1 VELYFSGAFWHISF
15 IGCAFGVIGINRSFL
30 WRLNMAKAKNVAT
43 SQVVVSFTSLK
54 DLGYQQA
61 GNFEKGLSMAQ
72 HALDNIVGFPKDVP
86 SEAKDELYE
95 GYRMRFNELNPAKV
109 YAVINDH
116 YVHATPEHMEAKNV
130 EKIEV
135 GVAYAFSYTQQ
146 EFGKLKN
153 TQPALHALIEK
164 VRSTCNTYC
173 SNRLNDLKRA
183 ATAILNKDKPRERT
197 ANKDFAEFVLAWMND
212 TAPTRLIS
220 AKNRGDAS
228 ADNKKFNEAKVAF
241 MVKWNA

>member
-1 VELYFSGAFWHISF
+1 
-15 IGCAFGVIGINRSFL
+15 
-30 WRLNMAKAKNVAT
+30 MAKATKVAT
-43 SQVVVSFTSLK
+43 SQVAVSFTSLK

-61 GNFEKGLSMAQ
+61 GNFEKSISMAQ
-72 HALDNIVGFPKDVP
+72 HALDNIVGFPKAVP
-86 SEAKDELYE
+86 TEAKDELYE
-95 GYRMRFNELNPAKV
+95 GYRMRFNERNPAKV

-116 YVHATPEHMEAKNV
+116 YVHATQEHIEAKNV

-135 GVAYAFSYTQQ
+135 GVAYAFSYSSQ

-153 TQPALHALIEK
+153 TQPALHALIDD
-164 VRSTCNTYC
+164 VRQKCNTYC
-173 SNRLNDLKRA
+173 SNRLGDLKRA

-212 TAPTRLIS
+212 AAPTRLIS

-228 ADNKKFNEAKVAF
+228 ADTKKFNEAKVAF

>member
-1 VELYFSGAFWHISF
+1 
-15 IGCAFGVIGINRSFL
+15 
-30 WRLNMAKAKNVAT
+30 MAKASAKSTDTVAT
-43 SQVVVSFTSLK
+43 SFTSLK

-61 GNFEKGLSMAQ
+61 GNFEKSISMAQ

-86 SEAKDELYE
+86 TEAKDELYE
-95 GYRMRFNELNPAKV
+95 GYRMRFNERNPAKV

-116 YVHATPEHMEAKNV
+116 YVHATQEHIEAKNV

-135 GVAYAFSYTQQ
+135 GVAYAFSYSSQ

-153 TQPALHALIEK
+153 TQPALHALIDV
-164 VRSTCNTYC
+164 VRQKCNTYC
-173 SNRLNDLKRA
+173 SNRLADLKRA

-212 TAPTRLIS
+212 AAPTRLVS
-220 AKNRGDAS
+220 AKNRGDTS
-228 ADNKKFNEAKVAF
+228 ADTKKFNEAKVAF